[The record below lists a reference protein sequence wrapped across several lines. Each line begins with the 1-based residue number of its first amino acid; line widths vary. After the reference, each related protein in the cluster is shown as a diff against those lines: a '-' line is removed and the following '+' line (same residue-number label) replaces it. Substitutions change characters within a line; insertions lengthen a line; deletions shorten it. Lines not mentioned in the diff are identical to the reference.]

1 MSGEGV
7 VFFACVGV
15 GAASC
20 ILYAIFWILELM
32 LKNKIANAVFD
43 VLFVASS
50 AAAYFFCLLK
60 TTWGEFR
67 IYTLFAYV
75 LGFAGFYFAL
85 KPFAKKAAKLVEKI
99 KGKRVLIKFKRFK
112 KNEESELTHQS

>member
-20 ILYAIFWILELM
+20 ILYAIFWALERLI
-32 LKNKIANAVFD
+32 KSKIANAVFD

-67 IYTLFAYV
+67 IYTLFAYI

-85 KPFAKKAAKLVEKI
+85 KPFSKKAARIIDKAKSKLGAI
-99 KGKRVLIKFKRFK
+99 RYKRQKRSRADVK
-112 KNEESELTHQS
+112 TQ